1 MEVHPTA
8 SKAIR
13 AASSMRPRLSFGAM
27 NSRPSIL
34 LALLALLA
42 LGGLCT
48 SAWWLLGR
56 SKPVLPRPVEVQN
69 TEAHAP
75 PENGR
80 KPPDKL
86 ENTQPVEQR
95 PTAAGFP
102 IEVDLELVL
111 ADQPTDTKGA
121 TPLGSAAT
129 ARLKGSVIS
138 GVNTPVGAEVRFEA
152 GPNQGRVLQ
161 CDATGRFGA
170 TNLYPGR
177 AVLRVS
183 GDGIPGSRRVV
194 LLRQKTETELNI
206 GYGRLTEITGEV
218 SSRDQNPLAGAK
230 VSFDGQ
236 ESTTDEAGLFH
247 FDGVA
252 SGQALVVVE
261 LPGYASIQEELTVPA
276 GKKIE
281 KGQLKYV
288 LERGGRLVLDIPGG
302 ARSDVEALCYILP
315 DVAPGT
321 QRSYPWFLVN
331 PVRIWP
337 GGSTTVNDLPAGSF
351 TLRVFLPGAL
361 AKPATKSAR
370 LDIGGEAQVTLGLEP
385 GPRLHGLVRLN
396 GTPVQHAEVS
406 LEAADRLGAT
416 LTAFGASNEFFVET
430 EIMPDA
436 PPAFQRAFSDAAGNY
451 ELSSWESVA
460 RERYLVARYDNGRQV
475 ASVFLKGGESEVNL
489 DLHSSG
495 GGDGLL
501 RIVLGERQKD
511 LPVRVTI
518 NGEPRPP
525 ETLPAGQ
532 DLRVG
537 ELNRGRWKLSLR
549 YNGATLAA
557 GKEVEVGVETALPIE
572 LPK

>member
-13 AASSMRPRLSFGAM
+13 TASSMESRLSFGAM
-27 NSRPSIL
+27 NSRPTTL
-34 LALLALLA
+34 LALLALLV
-42 LGGLCT
+42 LGGLGT

-56 SKPVLPRPVEVQN
+56 SKPDAPRPVDVLD
-69 TEAHAP
+69 THASAVPDAGQKP
-75 PENGR
+75 PE
-80 KPPDKL
+80 KL
-86 ENTQPVEQR
+86 ENVQPVQQGAT
-95 PTAAGFP
+95 PAGFP

-111 ADQPTDTKGA
+111 ADQPSDTKGA

-152 GPNQGRVLQ
+152 GPNQGRLLQ

-170 TNLYPGR
+170 TNLFPGR

-183 GDGIPGSRRVV
+183 GPGIPGSRRVV

-218 SSRDQNPLAGAK
+218 FARDQRPLAGAK

-236 ESTTDEAGLFH
+236 DTTSDEAGVFH

-261 LPGYASIQEELTVPA
+261 LAGYASIQEELTVPA
-276 GKKIE
+276 AKKIE

-288 LERGGRLVLDIPGG
+288 LEKGGTLEIDIPGE
-302 ARSDVEALCYILP
+302 RSNVEALCYILA

-331 PVRIWP
+331 PVHIYP
-337 GGSTTVNDLPAGSF
+337 GGSTTVHDLPAGSF
-351 TLRVFLPGAL
+351 TLRVFLAGAM
-361 AKPATKSAR
+361 AKPPTKSAR
-370 LDIGGEAQVTLGLEP
+370 LDIGGTAQVTLGLEP
-385 GPRLHGLVRLN
+385 GPRIHGLVRLN
-396 GTPVQHAEVS
+396 GQPVQHAEVT

-416 LTAFGASNEFFVET
+416 LTAFGAPNEFFVET
-430 EIMPDA
+430 EVLPDA
-436 PPAFQRAFSDAAGNY
+436 PPAFQRAFSDAAGTY
-451 ELSSWESVA
+451 EVSSWESVA

-475 ASVFLKGGESEVNL
+475 ASKFLKGGESEVDL

-525 ETLPAGQ
+525 LTLPAGQ

-557 GKEVEVGVETALPIE
+557 GKEVEVGAETALPIE

>member
-1 MEVHPTA
+1 
-8 SKAIR
+8 
-13 AASSMRPRLSFGAM
+13 M

-34 LALLALLA
+34 LALLALVV
-42 LGGLCT
+42 LGGLGL
-48 SAWWLLGR
+48 SAWWLLG
-56 SKPVLPRPVEVQN
+56 KAPAPALHPVEVQN
-69 TEAHAP
+69 THAIAP
-75 PENGR
+75 VESSAKGPE
-80 KPPDKL
+80 KL
-86 ENTQPVEQR
+86 ENAQPVEHG
-95 PTAAGFP
+95 PVAAGYP

-111 ADQPTDTKGA
+111 ADQPSDTKGA

-152 GPNQGRVLQ
+152 GPNKGRLLQ

-183 GDGIPGSRRVV
+183 GPNIPGSRRIV

-218 SSRDQNPLAGAK
+218 FSREQHPLAGAK

-236 ESTTDEAGLFH
+236 DTTTDEQGVFH

-261 LPGYASIQEELTVPA
+261 LAGYASVQEELTVPA
-276 GKKIE
+276 GKKVD

-288 LERGGRLVLDIPGG
+288 LDKGGRLVLEIPGG
-302 ARSDVEALCYILP
+302 ARSDVEAQCFILP
-315 DVAPGT
+315 DAPAGT
-321 QRSYPWFLVN
+321 QRSFPWFLVN

-337 GGSTTVNDLPAGSF
+337 GGSTTVADLPAGSF
-351 TLRVFLPGAL
+351 TLRTFLPGAL
-361 AKPATKSAR
+361 AKPAAKSAR
-370 LDIGGEAQVTLGLEP
+370 LDIGGEVQVTLTLEP
-385 GPRLHGLVRLN
+385 GPRIHGLVRLA
-396 GTPVQHAEVS
+396 GQPVQHAEVT

-416 LTAFGASNEFFVET
+416 LAAFDASNEFFVEG
-430 EIMPDA
+430 EILPDA
-436 PPAFQRAFSDAAGNY
+436 PPAYQQAFSDAAGAY
-451 ELSSWESVA
+451 EVSSWENVA

-475 ASVFLKGGESEVNL
+475 AAVFLKGGESEVNL
-489 DLHSSG
+489 DLHPSA

-501 RIVLGERQKD
+501 RIVLGERAKD
-511 LPVRVTI
+511 LPVRVTV
-518 NGEPRPP
+518 NGEPRPVQ
-525 ETLPAGQ
+525 TLPAGQ
-532 DLRVG
+532 DLRVTD
-537 ELNRGRWKLSLR
+537 LNRGRWKLSLR

-557 GKEVEVGVETALPIE
+557 GKDVEIGAETALPIQ
-572 LPK
+572 LPR

>member
-1 MEVHPTA
+1 
-8 SKAIR
+8 
-13 AASSMRPRLSFGAM
+13 M
-27 NSRPSIL
+27 NSRPTTL
-34 LALLALLA
+34 LALFALLV
-42 LGGLCT
+42 LGGLGT

-56 SKPVLPRPVEVQN
+56 SQPVAQHPVEVLN
-69 TEAHAP
+69 SNASTAPEPGPKP
-75 PENGR
+75 PE
-80 KPPDKL
+80 KL
-86 ENTQPVEQR
+86 ESVQPVQHG

-121 TPLGSAAT
+121 TPLGSAAS

-138 GVNTPVGAEVRFEA
+138 GVNTPIGAEVRFEA
-152 GPNQGRVLQ
+152 GPNQGRLLQ

-183 GDGIPGSRRVV
+183 GPGIPGSRRVV

-218 SSRDQNPLAGAK
+218 TSRDQHPLAGAK

-236 ESTTDEAGLFH
+236 DTTSDEAGVFH

-261 LPGYASIQEELTVPA
+261 HAGYASIQEELTVPA
-276 GKKIE
+276 AKKIE
-281 KGQLKYV
+281 KGALKYV
-288 LERGGRLVLDIPGG
+288 LEKGGTLEISIPGE
-302 ARSDVEALCYILP
+302 RSNVEALCYILP

-321 QRSYPWFLVN
+321 QRSFPWFLVN
-331 PVRIWP
+331 PVHIYP
-337 GGSTTVNDLPAGSF
+337 GGGSTAVSDLPAGSF
-351 TLRVFLPGAL
+351 TLRVFLPGAM
-361 AKPATKSAR
+361 AKPASKSAR
-370 LDIGGEAQVTLGLEP
+370 LDIGGTAQVTLGLEP
-385 GPRLHGLVRLN
+385 GPRIHGLVRLN
-396 GTPVQHAEVS
+396 GQPVQHAEVT

-416 LTAFGASNEFFVET
+416 LAAFGASNEFFVET
-430 EIMPDA
+430 EILPDA
-436 PPAFQRAFSDAAGNY
+436 PPAFQRAFSDAAGSY
-451 ELSSWESVA
+451 EVSSWESVA

-475 ASVFLKGGESEVNL
+475 ASKFLKGGESEVNL
-489 DLHSSG
+489 DLHPSG

-557 GKEVEVGVETALPIE
+557 GKEVEVGAETALPIE